1 MELYFY
7 IVSLKTEHRK
17 LYFEQDTSPFFEV
30 LAYPTLRRRFY
41 DH

>member
-7 IVSLKTEHRK
+7 IVSLKTVLRI
-17 LYFEQDTSPFFEV
+17 LYFEQGTSPSFEV
-30 LAYPTLRRRFY
+30 LAYPIRHIRFY